1 MSSRLVFIDES
12 ACKTGMRREF
22 GWSLCGQRAFGKR
35 MGASWKTLSVIG
47 AIRIGERP
55 RMMTHRGA
63 INGRVFL
70 HFIRSR
76 LVPSLRIGDVV
87 VMDNLSTHKMKA
99 VREAIEAA
107 GARLVFLPTYS
118 PELNPIELWWADL
131 KRILRKLGDR
141 HTRRTRQSD
150 PATTQ
155 HGAARQDSRLVSLLA
170 QSRSTQLIC
179 ALASYPETP
188 IAPLADETP

>member
-22 GWSLCGQRAFGKR
+22 GWSLCGERAFGKR

-76 LVPSLRIGDVV
+76 LVPSLHIGDVV

-107 GARLVFLPTYS
+107 GAALVFLPTYS

-131 KRILRKLGDR
+131 KRILRKLAID
-141 HTRRTRQSD
+141 TQDELAKAIRRLRSML
-150 PATTQ
+150 PLEKIRAWF
-155 HGAARQDSRLVSLLA
+155 RFSRNHA
-170 QSRSTQLIC
+170 QLN
-179 ALASYPETP
+179 
-188 IAPLADETP
+188 

>member
-22 GWSLCGQRAFGKR
+22 GWSLSGERAFGKR

-47 AIRIGERP
+47 AIRLGERP

-63 INGRVFL
+63 INGRVFMR
-70 HFIRSR
+70 FVRTR
-76 LVPSLRIGDVV
+76 LVPSLCFGDVV

-99 VREAIEAA
+99 VREAIEEA
-107 GARLVFLPTYS
+107 GATLVFLPTYS

-131 KRILRKLGDR
+131 KRILRTLAIDVQDELAKAIRRLRSKL
-141 HTRRTRQSD
+141 
-150 PATTQ
+150 
-155 HGAARQDSRLVSLLA
+155 
-170 QSRSTQLIC
+170 
-179 ALASYPETP
+179 P
-188 IAPLADETP
+188 IAKIRGWFRYSLKHAQLN